1 MNEKELPLNIMHFKA
16 KPAYVPLWILQHIYY
31 WNGTISLA
39 CDVDISEIN
48 RKICWWIQTL
58 PPCGD

>member
-31 WNGTISLA
+31 
-39 CDVDISEIN
+39 
-48 RKICWWIQTL
+48 
-58 PPCGD
+58 